1 MKITDNMEL
10 DEQSRQLIEKIHRL
24 PEPLRK
30 WFCIAAVDP
39 EPEYQ
44 SMMQTVTKESE
55 RQWLIEIREI
65 FANARASNDKK
76 AASPQADQSKGLTA
90 TNTTV
95 TGCRDHC
102 TMAAAGK
109 QEGENACQ

>member
-24 PEPLRK
+24 PELLRK
-30 WFCIAAVDP
+30 WFCIAAVYP

-55 RQWLIEIREI
+55 RQWLMEIRAE
-65 FANARASNDKK
+65 FAESREVVS
-76 AASPQADQSKGLTA
+76 
-90 TNTTV
+90 
-95 TGCRDHC
+95 
-102 TMAAAGK
+102 
-109 QEGENACQ
+109 